1 MAFNSTES
9 MDEQMVGGSSP
20 PEVPAVAP
28 SMPEDSEAGVTGG
41 APASPDPWTEGD
53 PWSGADGAS
62 VQPVQS
68 HRGAGSTDAW
78 NGYSPDKAAGP
89 QLHACAD
96 GGLGGAQE
104 KRELVAGSTPVRRGG
119 SAPKRARTP
128 TGAHAPAIFPL
139 QDEEAE
145 KQVRFADVQAAVTA
159 ALQLALPSLVG
170 SVATGVATTFDG
182 KFDELA
188 KRITAAD
195 TAITESHT
203 ALSGQLASTGERLDR
218 QEKEQAEIGE
228 LVADSRSRADRM
240 ESAIKVLQAELA
252 VAKKADPVPPSRG
265 DGQWDRA
272 ADGTVFRLSAG
283 ATVARAQVEK
293 IMEQLAR
300 EAGLARNKEEGAPV
314 FTCNTKNPFGK
325 SFLFQSDGVPSVGE
339 RNVRQI
345 WESLRGSDG
354 VWKEMHVSAPDGS
367 QVRVYCSLDTSPKTS
382 AEQRIGK
389 LFTKF
394 LKSSPKF
401 ERRQVDFHKRDLAV
415 LVDWRQV
422 ARVACPSR
430 DQQNLL
436 VNSEALGHLQITKE
450 EILELFQQAI
460 REGGAG
466 GGASQVR
473 WESCI

>member
-1 MAFNSTES
+1 MA
-9 MDEQMVGGSSP
+9 
-20 PEVPAVAP
+20 
-28 SMPEDSEAGVTGG
+28 
-41 APASPDPWTEGD
+41 AS
-53 PWSGADGAS
+53 
-62 VQPVQS
+62 
-68 HRGAGSTDAW
+68 
-78 NGYSPDKAAGP
+78 
-89 QLHACAD
+89 
-96 GGLGGAQE
+96 
-104 KRELVAGSTPVRRGG
+104 
-119 SAPKRARTP
+119 
-128 TGAHAPAIFPL
+128 L
-139 QDEEAE
+139 QI
-145 KQVRFADVQAAVTA
+145 
-159 ALQLALPSLVG
+159 ALPGVVASIASGVG
-170 SVATGVATTFDG
+170 KSFSS
-182 KFDELA
+182 KFNELF
-188 KRITAAD
+188 KRIDAAD
-195 TAITESHT
+195 NAIAETHT
-203 ALSGQLASTGERLDR
+203 ALRGQLASTGERLDR
-218 QEKEQAEIGE
+218 QEKEQAQIGE
-228 LVADSRSRADRM
+228 MVAESKGRADRM
-240 ESAIKVLQAELA
+240 ESAIKELQAELA

-265 DGQWDRA
+265 DGQWDRD

-283 ATVARAQVEK
+283 TTVACAQVEK
-293 IMEQLAR
+293 VMEQLAQ
-300 EAGLARNKEEGAPV
+300 EAGLARSKDGAAV

-325 SFLFQSDGVPSVGE
+325 SFLFQSDGVPSVGA
-339 RNVRQI
+339 RNIRQI
-345 WESLRGSDG
+345 WETLRGEDG

-367 QVRVYCSLDTSPKTS
+367 QVRVYCSLDTSPKTA